1 MDQQPPLEPH
11 EPLDPLAVLEAS
23 GYALDALTQEQ
34 RTVLAALSAEEVSVL
49 AGIKGR
55 LDEAG
60 PEVEAHLMVGG
71 LFF

>member
-1 MDQQPPLEPH
+1 MDQQP
-11 EPLDPLAVLEAS
+11 PLDPLAVLKAS
-23 GYALDALTQEQ
+23 GYALEALTQEQ
-34 RTVLAALSAEEVSVL
+34 RAVLAALSAEEVSVL

>member
-1 MDQQPPLEPH
+1 MDQQP
-11 EPLDPLAVLEAS
+11 PLDPLAVLEAS
-23 GYALDALTQEQ
+23 GYALEALTQEQ
-34 RTVLAALSAEEVSVL
+34 RAVLAALSAEEVSVL